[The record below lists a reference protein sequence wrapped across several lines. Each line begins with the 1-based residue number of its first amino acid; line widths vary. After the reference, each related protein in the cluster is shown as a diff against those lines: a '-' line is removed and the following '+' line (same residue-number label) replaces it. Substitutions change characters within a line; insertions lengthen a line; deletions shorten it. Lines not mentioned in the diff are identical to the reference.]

1 MALLKLMTE
10 KLRELEIYKE
20 EKQLYK
26 INLSIGVGTHA
37 FSIDKAINNIY
48 TKPIH
53 YKENQCMCK
62 FSYLEHIYRK
72 KSIYLVKTY

>member
-26 INLSIGVGTHA
+26 INLSIGVA
-37 FSIDKAINNIY
+37 RPRFFYWQS
-48 TKPIH
+48 
-53 YKENQCMCK
+53 YK
-62 FSYLEHIYRK
+62 
-72 KSIYLVKTY
+72 

>member
-26 INLSIGVGTHA
+26 INSSISVAVPRFFYSHKYKKGRTTSPALSI
-37 FSIDKAINNIY
+37 KNY
-48 TKPIH
+48 
-53 YKENQCMCK
+53 
-62 FSYLEHIYRK
+62 
-72 KSIYLVKTY
+72 

>member
-26 INLSIGVGTHA
+26 INLSISVASPTLFLFA
-37 FSIDKAINNIY
+37 K
-48 TKPIH
+48 
-53 YKENQCMCK
+53 
-62 FSYLEHIYRK
+62 L
-72 KSIYLVKTY
+72 